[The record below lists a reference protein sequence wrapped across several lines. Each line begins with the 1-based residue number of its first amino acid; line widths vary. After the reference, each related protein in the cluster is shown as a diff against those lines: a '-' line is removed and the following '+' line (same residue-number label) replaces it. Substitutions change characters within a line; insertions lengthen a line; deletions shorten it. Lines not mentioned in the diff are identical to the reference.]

1 MQGPWAAGLL
11 TCRRKGGKGFPCKG
25 PVWGTYIIPLT
36 FIELGGE
43 GVIYYIHY
51 TIFSLLLPQP
61 PRVKECINNLQICP
75 ALSVDWA
82 CIEKPVK
89 KHFNLKFPRGNY
101 KQEKEKNI
109 FEIMKNTLTV
119 TPLDSHL
126 ALEKYSAKGCILT
139 GKRWR
144 VERRGSSLS

>member
-1 MQGPWAAGLL
+1 MQGISDQFGVLISL
-11 TCRRKGGKGFPCKG
+11 
-25 PVWGTYIIPLT
+25 I
-36 FIELGGE
+36 FIEVGGE
-43 GVIYYIHY
+43 GGNILYILYHLFPPSPL
-51 TIFSLLLPQP
+51 TPKGKKNISITFKSALLSQ
-61 PRVKECINNLQICP
+61 Q
-75 ALSVDWA
+75 SV
-82 CIEKPVK
+82 EKTVK

-139 GKRWR
+139 GKR
-144 VERRGSSLS
+144 